1 MTLHAIF
8 TYKLFISKS
17 VEIYNT
23 NFQQGFFSTFSVKLR
38 ERKIL
43 ESREIFKIYSRPNI
57 FA

>member
-23 NFQQGFFSTFSVKLR
+23 NFQQGFFQHSLS
-38 ERKIL
+38 
-43 ESREIFKIYSRPNI
+43 S
-57 FA
+57 